1 MINGMRRENEN
12 PCEEGG
18 SLKKIERSD
27 EGGRGQG
34 VGHQGFVLAS
44 AAGQLLVAG
53 YVLSTAKT
61 INMKWAALTLLLLG
75 VCQLVVSLHGYLG
88 RTKRQERFLQ
98 AILSSVPH
106 VLSYKDTSFRYQG
119 INREFERTFNLR
131 AEDVIGKGDAELF
144 GQALYERFLA
154 QDREVLATGQ
164 ARTFYEEMSIDGRIR
179 SIESRK
185 APFYSVHGTPLGV
198 VGLAIDVTEHQHLRQ
213 QLEVSNARLNIAL
226 RAAQMGT
233 WAWDTES
240 DEWDLDASERQLFG
254 LGDGRYMVADFWR
267 EVHPDDV
274 ESLKEVAR
282 RALREDVAVD
292 YEFRA
297 PSEEGGWHWVE
308 GSVIRYCVPGKSTC
322 LIGVNRDIS
331 QRKQQ
336 ELELT
341 EAKQRAE
348 RALTELEQSRMEL
361 DLALRSGRLGVWH
374 STRDADISPR
384 DMNDEAVDWDVN
396 VRRTFGRGIDEP
408 VTRRQF
414 FEALHPEDR
423 ERVLA
428 GLAEAYHRNE
438 VHADHGGGE
447 YADQYRIVR
456 PDGCMRAI
464 AVSAAPSFRIDPDT
478 GKRQFRMT
486 GIVRDITEEEDL
498 KADLR
503 QKANEAQQAANDLE
517 QARAELELALRS
529 AQLGAW
535 HSEFRDVGEADRLD
549 EPSLDDPIVWDA
561 NVRRIYGIGPD
572 ESVTRRHFFEAIY
585 PEDRERVLANLAQA
599 ANQGIDYMDQYRVV
613 LRDGE
618 VRWVAVHATFVWRR
632 HADGGK
638 VRWMTGIARDVTEEE
653 GLKIDLRQKVLEA
666 RLATEAKARF
676 LAMMSHEIRTPMN
689 GVVGMIELLL
699 ETPLSSEQQQML
711 KTCKDSA
718 FVLLTVLNDILDFS
732 KIEAGKLE
740 LDYARLSPRRL
751 AESVGE
757 ALGIHA
763 TQRGIDL
770 DIKVNPEVPRRVIGD
785 RVRLRQILTNL
796 VSNAIKFTEQGGVV
810 VAVSLEQ
817 RESDDHRMRIRFDV
831 SDSGIGMDE
840 ETIRNLFQPFQQAD
854 AATTR
859 SFGGTGLGL
868 SIVKYLTELM
878 EGEVECESRLLQGS
892 RFSVVIPFEGATASE
907 DDWGYSIA
915 GVRVLALGARELRQQ
930 IISGFLAQFDASV
943 KFFDHADELLAGA
956 RQAAEQGLVDLILLD
971 RDCSISECAGIR
983 RYFTEAPGLSHLP
996 FVVVRSKELVQV
1008 QLIPD
1013 AILVHGNPLIRASL
1027 IQSIAMALGKI
1038 SASVQTAVVD
1048 RADDTTELLS
1058 RDREEAAGRLILLAE
1073 DNPTNRELISR
1084 QLARLGYL
1092 CDVAEDGARAWK
1104 MLKSGAARYALLLTD
1119 CHMPRLDGYELTRRI
1134 RTLERSNGGPCL
1146 PIVAITA
1153 NVLQGEGERCMDIGM
1168 NGYLAKPLQIRDL
1181 RKVLSELLPA
1191 PIVGLIAS
1199 GSEAAS
1205 KSTSFRELADILGGD
1220 EERLRHVL
1228 GVFERSTRNDCD
1240 LLDAAYAV
1248 RDRKRVRE
1256 LAHKLKSGCSQ
1267 LGESIAAQE
1276 LESLEVRTK
1285 GDAKFD
1291 DEFAAARR
1299 ELDQVLARVSAH
1311 LGTE

>member
-1 MINGMRRENEN
+1 M
-12 PCEEGG
+12 
-18 SLKKIERSD
+18 KKIERSD
-27 EGGRGQG
+27 EGRRGQG
-34 VGHQGFVLAS
+34 VGRQGFVLAS

-75 VCQLVVSLHGYLG
+75 ICQLVVSLHGYLG

-599 ANQGIDYMDQYRVV
+599 ANQGVDYMDQYRVV
-613 LRDGE
+613 RRDGE

-751 AESVGE
+751 VESVGE
-757 ALGIHA
+757 ALGVHA

-770 DIKVNPEVPRRVIGD
+770 DIKVAAEVPRRVIGD

-817 RESDDHRMRIRFDV
+817 RESDDPRMRIRFDV

-1013 AILVHGNPLIRASL
+1013 AILVNGNPLIRASL

-1048 RADDTTELLS
+1048 RADDTMELLS

-1104 MLKSGAARYALLLTD
+1104 MLKSGSARYALLLTD

-1191 PIVGLIAS
+1191 PIAGLIAS
-1199 GSEAAS
+1199 DSEAAS
-1205 KSTSFRELADILGGD
+1205 KSTRFRELADILGGD

-1267 LGESIAAQE
+1267 LGENIAAQE
-1276 LESLEVRTK
+1276 LEALEVRTK

-1291 DEFAAARR
+1291 GEFAAARR